1 MKHIFTPKRIC
12 RAGVIAALYVALTY
26 AFMPVSYQGIMQIR
40 PGEALT
46 ILPLFFPEA
55 VPALWVGCML
65 SNLASPF
72 IVYDVPIGG
81 AATLLAS
88 LLTFFVGRLLR
99 EQNAKTGTHVARM
112 ALGGFFPVI
121 VNAILIPVVIVFLCK
136 DTGDYAPTVAYW
148 VNFGSMC
155 LSQGLWIYG
164 LGTPLYLLI
173 ARMRKKGVGVFCDGK
188 KPQNEKEPAAT

>member
-55 VPALWVGCML
+55 VPALWIGCML

-72 IVYDVPIGG
+72 IVYDVRS
-81 AATLLAS
+81 AARPRFLPRFSPSSSEDCCAS
-88 LLTFFVGRLLR
+88 
-99 EQNAKTGTHVARM
+99 KTQKR
-112 ALGGFFPVI
+112 
-121 VNAILIPVVIVFLCK
+121 
-136 DTGDYAPTVAYW
+136 AP
-148 VNFGSMC
+148 M
-155 LSQGLWIYG
+155 SQEW
-164 LGTPLYLLI
+164 PSEDSS
-173 ARMRKKGVGVFCDGK
+173 R
-188 KPQNEKEPAAT
+188 